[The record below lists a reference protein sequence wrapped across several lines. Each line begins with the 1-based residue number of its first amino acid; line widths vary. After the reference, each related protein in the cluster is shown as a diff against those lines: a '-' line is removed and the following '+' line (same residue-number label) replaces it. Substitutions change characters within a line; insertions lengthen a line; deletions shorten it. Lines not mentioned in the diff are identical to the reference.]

1 MFVEKDYVEAQAEL
15 SRAAALAEDIGRVR
29 LQMDAQAALARLLAA
44 QGQRDA
50 AQRHGAKARAI
61 AEAIEKSLESSG
73 LEARLR
79 MN

>member
-1 MFVEKDYVEAQAEL
+1 MFVEKDYAAAQAEL

-29 LQMDAQAALARLLAA
+29 LQMDTQAALARLLDA
-44 QGQRDA
+44 QGQRA
-50 AQRHGAKARAI
+50 AERHGAKARAI

-73 LEARLR
+73 LEAQLH